1 MKGKGKT
8 EEHTRTKEMDEAFSV
23 TLPIPVRAVDICT
36 ELKIAEEQSYY
47 LMNRTPS
54 NRITVQAK
62 IRR

>member
-1 MKGKGKT
+1 
-8 EEHTRTKEMDEAFSV
+8 MDEAFSV

>member
-1 MKGKGKT
+1 
-8 EEHTRTKEMDEAFSV
+8 
-23 TLPIPVRAVDICT
+23 VRAVDICT